1 MPLATTTHAG
11 QIYMYKDS
19 NGSTLLTNR
28 KSADR
33 SLTKVK
39 VTYYPDSNIHS
50 YRNWGNSEAS
60 VLPSYS
66 RNKNAFDH
74 IIQQA
79 AQQHGVS
86 EGLIKAVMHT
96 ESGFNVN
103 ARSPV
108 GAQGLMQLMPAT
120 ARRFNVSNAYD
131 PHENI
136 MAGAKY
142 LAWLL
147 KRFNGNTTLAL
158 AGYNAGE
165 GNIAKYGGV
174 PPFRETQDYVRR
186 VTSRYSNL
194 YANGVVPGLVGNRHP
209 VSTPFDTY
217 RAADGLVV
225 IAVASNRLFER
236 LCQCMGQ
243 PELATDPRFID
254 DASRTRH
261 EPQLRA
267 AIEAWTAQHS
277 VEHLCDGLLEAG
289 VPSSPVWDLAEA
301 ASSEHARVRQLQFQP
316 PGAAVPCVPQPVFFN
331 GRKPH
336 ALTAAPRLGAD
347 NAIFG
352 LNPTGVNP

>member
-1 MPLATTTHAG
+1 MNNKINAFLLYILGTASIMPLATTTHAG

-165 GNIAKYGGV
+165 GNVAKYGGV

-194 YANGVVPGLVGNRHP
+194 YASGVSASSGSNAITANNNSNTQSQNTQVIAQSDNYTASNHQVAANKRPPRQIIM
-209 VSTPFDTY
+209 
-217 RAADGLVV
+217 AADGRFTD
-225 IAVASNRLFER
+225 APAGSYATGNATASARI
-236 LCQCMGQ
+236 
-243 PELATDPRFID
+243 FI
-254 DASRTRH
+254 
-261 EPQLRA
+261 
-267 AIEAWTAQHS
+267 
-277 VEHLCDGLLEAG
+277 
-289 VPSSPVWDLAEA
+289 
-301 ASSEHARVRQLQFQP
+301 SE
-316 PGAAVPCVPQPVFFN
+316 
-331 GRKPH
+331 
-336 ALTAAPRLGAD
+336 
-347 NAIFG
+347 
-352 LNPTGVNP
+352 

>member
-1 MPLATTTHAG
+1 MNNKINAFLLYILGTASIMPLATSTHAG

-165 GNIAKYGGV
+165 GNVTKYGGV

-194 YANGVVPGLVGNRHP
+194 YASGISASANNNAITANNTSNTQSQNAQVIAQSDNYTAGNHQVAANKRP
-209 VSTPFDTY
+209 Q
-217 RAADGLVV
+217 RQIIMAADGRFTD
-225 IAVASNRLFER
+225 APAGSYATGNATASARI
-236 LCQCMGQ
+236 
-243 PELATDPRFID
+243 FI
-254 DASRTRH
+254 
-261 EPQLRA
+261 
-267 AIEAWTAQHS
+267 
-277 VEHLCDGLLEAG
+277 
-289 VPSSPVWDLAEA
+289 
-301 ASSEHARVRQLQFQP
+301 SE
-316 PGAAVPCVPQPVFFN
+316 
-331 GRKPH
+331 
-336 ALTAAPRLGAD
+336 
-347 NAIFG
+347 
-352 LNPTGVNP
+352 

>member
-1 MPLATTTHAG
+1 MNNKINAFLLYILGTASIMPLATTTHAG

-39 VTYYPDSNIHS
+39 VTYYPESNIHS

-165 GNIAKYGGV
+165 GNVAKYGGV

-194 YANGVVPGLVGNRHP
+194 YASGVNASSSNSAITANNNSNTQSQNAQVIAQSENYTASNHQVAANKRPQRQIIM
-209 VSTPFDTY
+209 
-217 RAADGLVV
+217 AADGRFTD
-225 IAVASNRLFER
+225 APAGSYATGNATASARI
-236 LCQCMGQ
+236 
-243 PELATDPRFID
+243 FI
-254 DASRTRH
+254 
-261 EPQLRA
+261 
-267 AIEAWTAQHS
+267 
-277 VEHLCDGLLEAG
+277 
-289 VPSSPVWDLAEA
+289 
-301 ASSEHARVRQLQFQP
+301 SE
-316 PGAAVPCVPQPVFFN
+316 
-331 GRKPH
+331 
-336 ALTAAPRLGAD
+336 
-347 NAIFG
+347 
-352 LNPTGVNP
+352 

>member
-165 GNIAKYGGV
+165 GNVAKYGGV

-194 YANGVVPGLVGNRHP
+194 YASGVSASSGSNAITANNNSNTQSQNAQVIAQSDNYTASNHQVAANKRPQRQIIM
-209 VSTPFDTY
+209 
-217 RAADGLVV
+217 AADGRFTD
-225 IAVASNRLFER
+225 APAGSYATGNATASARI
-236 LCQCMGQ
+236 
-243 PELATDPRFID
+243 FI
-254 DASRTRH
+254 
-261 EPQLRA
+261 
-267 AIEAWTAQHS
+267 
-277 VEHLCDGLLEAG
+277 
-289 VPSSPVWDLAEA
+289 
-301 ASSEHARVRQLQFQP
+301 SE
-316 PGAAVPCVPQPVFFN
+316 
-331 GRKPH
+331 
-336 ALTAAPRLGAD
+336 
-347 NAIFG
+347 
-352 LNPTGVNP
+352 

>member
-1 MPLATTTHAG
+1 MNNKINAFLLYILGTASIMPLATTTHAG

-131 PHENI
+131 PQENI

-147 KRFNGNTTLAL
+147 KRFNGNTSLAL

-165 GNIAKYGGV
+165 GNVAKYGGV

-186 VTSRYSNL
+186 VTSRYINL
-194 YANGVVPGLVGNRHP
+194 YASGISASANNNAITANNTSNTQSQNAQVIAQSDNYTAGNHQIAANKRP
-209 VSTPFDTY
+209 Q
-217 RAADGLVV
+217 RQIIMAADGRFTD
-225 IAVASNRLFER
+225 APAGSYATGNATASARI
-236 LCQCMGQ
+236 
-243 PELATDPRFID
+243 FI
-254 DASRTRH
+254 
-261 EPQLRA
+261 
-267 AIEAWTAQHS
+267 
-277 VEHLCDGLLEAG
+277 
-289 VPSSPVWDLAEA
+289 
-301 ASSEHARVRQLQFQP
+301 SE
-316 PGAAVPCVPQPVFFN
+316 
-331 GRKPH
+331 
-336 ALTAAPRLGAD
+336 
-347 NAIFG
+347 
-352 LNPTGVNP
+352 

>member
-1 MPLATTTHAG
+1 MPLATSTHAG

-174 PPFRETQDYVRR
+174 PPFRETQDYIRR

-194 YANGVVPGLVGNRHP
+194 YASGVNASSSNSAITANNNSNTQSQNAQVIAQSANYTASNHQVAANKRPQRQIIM
-209 VSTPFDTY
+209 
-217 RAADGLVV
+217 AADGRFTD
-225 IAVASNRLFER
+225 APAGSYATGNATASARI
-236 LCQCMGQ
+236 
-243 PELATDPRFID
+243 FI
-254 DASRTRH
+254 
-261 EPQLRA
+261 
-267 AIEAWTAQHS
+267 
-277 VEHLCDGLLEAG
+277 
-289 VPSSPVWDLAEA
+289 
-301 ASSEHARVRQLQFQP
+301 SE
-316 PGAAVPCVPQPVFFN
+316 
-331 GRKPH
+331 
-336 ALTAAPRLGAD
+336 
-347 NAIFG
+347 
-352 LNPTGVNP
+352 